1 MMCQVPSGV
10 APGTVLQLQ
19 SPCGQLIHVQV
30 PVGAVPGT
38 VLQVPLT
45 PAIQQPQQQ
54 EVKGLHDVQL
64 WKCGQC
70 STPQKSAPASGCCGC
85 GRVPPAQQ
93 AAEDKNIMKI
103 KIRKGMKPGNKIEI
117 KLPDGRKLDAC
128 VPDGMVPG
136 DTWKMNIENKTVHSK
151 WVSKGRVGN
160 AKYKILSINNE
171 KVQLI
176 PTPDSEFYSKKD
188 KPFYWYYGTDFK
200 TVGAKGNVQLYD
212 CSVDGKKVNTPST
225 GSNSVGISFTIKD
238 KKEQCTAIGFK
249 PTSNEKKN
257 SKHTSHTKLM
267 VELLKLLS
275 VA

>member
-136 DTWKMNIENKTVHSK
+136 DTWKMNIENQ
-151 WVSKGRVGN
+151 
-160 AKYKILSINNE
+160 
-171 KVQLI
+171 QLQMDI
-176 PTPDSEFYSKKD
+176 QLQMDTEAQKQISRRDS
-188 KPFYWYYGTDFK
+188 
-200 TVGAKGNVQLYD
+200 V
-212 CSVDGKKVNTPST
+212 
-225 GSNSVGISFTIKD
+225 TIKV
-238 KKEQCTAIGFK
+238 TGRLFFFFFFLLLFFFFV
-249 PTSNEKKN
+249 
-257 SKHTSHTKLM
+257 SHI
-267 VELLKLLS
+267 S
-275 VA
+275 YA